1 MAAAAGSW
9 DDLSPIKKH
18 ALMNLRENPLESL
31 AAKPKRHHQAA
42 TRSPGARSSRWPIA
56 AAMLL
61 LAPTCS
67 AFSQTSGNGPDP
79 VNHATATDAGP
90 QDGGGQPRADLAIG
104 DVTVTQVEQRLRLTW
119 PVSASERQEIR
130 LPRLAATVRSCH
142 WSEGGGP
149 EIAVVPEPTE
159 WRLQWAGPAPGN
171 AAIDLH
177 LESEPL
183 RLAQVPR
190 IQPSADG
197 SVWLPAHRAA
207 THGRNLRFEPQPFKN
222 TIGYWTLADD
232 HALWSFVVD
241 QPGEYRIAVLQ
252 GCGAGQGGSEAKIE
266 ILRDDAV
273 VAVEEFRV
281 EETGHFQ
288 NFKWR
293 SLGLVRL
300 ENPGQYQLKLS
311 ALRIARAAVGDF
323 RAIHLVR
330 QAQGR

>member
-1 MAAAAGSW
+1 
-9 DDLSPIKKH
+9 
-18 ALMNLRENPLESL
+18 
-31 AAKPKRHHQAA
+31 
-42 TRSPGARSSRWPIA
+42 
-56 AAMLL
+56 
-61 LAPTCS
+61 
-67 AFSQTSGNGPDP
+67 
-79 VNHATATDAGP
+79 
-90 QDGGGQPRADLAIG
+90 
-104 DVTVTQVEQRLRLTW
+104 
-119 PVSASERQEIR
+119 
-130 LPRLAATVRSCH
+130 
-142 WSEGGGP
+142 
-149 EIAVVPEPTE
+149 
-159 WRLQWAGPAPGN
+159 
-171 AAIDLH
+171 
-177 LESEPL
+177 
-183 RLAQVPR
+183 
-190 IQPSADG
+190 
-197 SVWLPAHRAA
+197 VWLPAHRAA